1 MQLSTRRAAL
11 YYYDYV
17 FIKDIRRRQRT
28 TESTQTAGVDESR
41 THMPGVPVLAQD
53 PRCDL
58 EPPRRPWRALGA
70 KADPRGAETDPQAAH
85 GPPEALRREL
95 GVTGALDVDKSQEHL
110 AGAAYACEVRRK
122 LSRTSTDSA
131 LLNR

>member
-1 MQLSTRRAAL
+1 MQLSTRKAAL

-28 TESTQTAGVDESR
+28 TGATHTAGVNGGG
-41 THMPGVPVLAQD
+41 THLPGVPA
-53 PRCDL
+53 PTGMN
-58 EPPRRPWRALGA
+58 EGIWRRPEGRGGPWAQKQAQGHKTNLQVPHGA
-70 KADPRGAETDPQAAH
+70 SG
-85 GPPEALRREL
+85 ALRREL

>member
-1 MQLSTRRAAL
+1 MQLSTRQAAL

-28 TESTQTAGVDESR
+28 TGATRTTGVDEGGM
-41 THMPGVPVLAQD
+41 HQPDVPTLPEMKD
-53 PRCDL
+53 GIW
-58 EPPRRPWRALGA
+58 RRPKGCGGPWAQKQA
-70 KADPRGAETDPQAAH
+70 RGAETDPQAAH

-95 GVTGALDVDKSQEHL
+95 GGEGAMDVDKGREHP
-110 AGAAYACEVRRK
+110 AGATYACEVRRK
-122 LSRTSTDSA
+122 LSRTPTDSA

>member
-28 TESTQTAGVDESR
+28 TGATHTTGVDEGGIHLPDEPALPKMKDAIWNR
-41 THMPGVPVLAQD
+41 PEGRGGPWAQKQ
-53 PRCDL
+53 
-58 EPPRRPWRALGA
+58 AQ
-70 KADPRGAETDPQAAH
+70 GAETDPQAAH

-95 GVTGALDVDKSQEHL
+95 GG
-110 AGAAYACEVRRK
+110 
-122 LSRTSTDSA
+122 
-131 LLNR
+131 

>member
-1 MQLSTRRAAL
+1 MQLSTLYVAL

-28 TESTQTAGVDESR
+28 TGATRTAGMDEGGM
-41 THMPGVPVLAQD
+41 HQPDVPTLPEMKD
-53 PRCDL
+53 GIW
-58 EPPRRPWRALGA
+58 RRPEGRGGPWAQKQAQGHKTNPQVPHGA
-70 KADPRGAETDPQAAH
+70 SG
-85 GPPEALRREL
+85 ALRREL
-95 GVTGALDVDKSQEHL
+95 GVKGALDVDKGREHS
-110 AGAAYACEVRRK
+110 AGPTYACEVRRK